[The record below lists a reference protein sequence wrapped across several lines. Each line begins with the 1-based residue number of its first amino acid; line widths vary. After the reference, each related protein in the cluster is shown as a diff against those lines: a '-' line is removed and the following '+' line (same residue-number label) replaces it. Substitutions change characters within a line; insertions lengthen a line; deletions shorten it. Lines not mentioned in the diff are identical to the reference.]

1 MERVPPF
8 GGLASDAGASCADVP
23 DAAISKLPASAMP
36 QATAEGEPRRH
47 VTDGRLIMV
56 RRTSL
61 LQASVWQ
68 ARPYRTRWQAA
79 LAKRR
84 AVRSADH
91 RLCQRSAN
99 RYGRRLA
106 RRRRG
111 ACRNE
116 RARQRETPIDS
127 LLGQIHV
134 AGSRDRAP

>member
-1 MERVPPF
+1 MERVPPLA
-8 GGLASDAGASCADVP
+8 GLASDAGASCADVP
-23 DAAISKLPASAMP
+23 VAASSKPPASAMP
-36 QATAEGEPRRH
+36 QATAEGDPRRH

-68 ARPYRTRWQAA
+68 ARRYRTCWQAA

-91 RLCQRSAN
+91 WLRQRSAN
-99 RYGRRLA
+99 GYGRRLG

-111 ACRNE
+111 
-116 RARQRETPIDS
+116 
-127 LLGQIHV
+127 
-134 AGSRDRAP
+134 